1 MLFHSLLIYIKLKT
15 VSFLRHYA
23 SSSFP
28 GRAAREKRFFLPY
41 NASLPLS
48 PRNQKNPNTA
58 QTHGP
63 PRDEKIEGIS
73 LPLCYN

>member
-15 VSFLRHYA
+15 ISFLRHYA

-48 PRNQKNPNTA
+48 LLEIK
-58 QTHGP
+58 
-63 PRDEKIEGIS
+63 KIPTQPKLMAHHEMKK
-73 LPLCYN
+73 